1 MKEAIKRGIIVGLGV
16 ILQLTI
22 TLIIYLYLI
31 DKLWIIN
38 LLFAF
43 LQTIIIVNLIKNSKN
58 YSYTLPLIII
68 LLFFP
73 LIGTVIYVVIK
84 QNKLSSKT
92 LKNIKKSE
100 EESKK
105 YLTSIK
111 NITEE
116 IKNKSRLKYINNY
129 AKYPITKNNEVEY
142 YKLGEIAF
150 NNILSELEQA
160 KHFIFLEYFIINHGT
175 MWNKILEILKRKVK
189 EGVEVRVIY
198 DDAGCIAM

>member
-175 MWNKILEILKRKVK
+175 MWNKLLEILKRKVK